1 MHMIVVV
8 FRLSRW
14 DSNTG
19 TPRPPSLLPIRSAT
33 AVTKLVITPSAE
45 FFANIGGFIGWFYYS
60 RDEWNWT
67 NTVKLVFAKPCQGPQ
82 KGIQKNLEVCFP
94 NISGQVKI
102 YWYQT
107 SVCWNIS
114 MLHYWGTNHPKSI
127 VQVHPWRTAAQWQN
141 PIFPASKHVV
151 FLEVATALRFSK
163 RKYRSCAQT

>member
-82 KGIQKNLEVCFP
+82 KGIQKNLKCFFQTFQVRLKFIGTKHQFAEIFRYD
-94 NISGQVKI
+94 ISEAQITQNRTVLHLF
-102 YWYQT
+102 WYYHLT
-107 SVCWNIS
+107 SS
-114 MLHYWGTNHPKSI
+114 LHKLITPEARVAS
-127 VQVHPWRTAAQWQN
+127 QVHKTCQVPLVPKT
-141 PIFPASKHVV
+141 
-151 FLEVATALRFSK
+151 
-163 RKYRSCAQT
+163 